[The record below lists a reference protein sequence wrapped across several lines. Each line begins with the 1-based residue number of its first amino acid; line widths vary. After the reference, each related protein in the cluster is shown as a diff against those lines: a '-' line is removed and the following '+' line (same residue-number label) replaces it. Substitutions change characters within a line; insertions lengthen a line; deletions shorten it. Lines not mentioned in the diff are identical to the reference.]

1 MIKTISEIVF
11 GIKLIIKTIFYYE
24 KCNRVLFKN
33 ILILA
38 KIIFEIKKTPM
49 EIPKTILEIDIS
61 LIFRLLSCFYQNK
74 IIPFAKIFH

>member
-24 KCNRVLFKN
+24 KRNRVLFKN
-33 ILILA
+33 ILIPA

-49 EIPKTILEIDIS
+49 EIPKTIFEIDIG

>member
-11 GIKLIIKTIFYYE
+11 GIKLIIKIIFYHE

-33 ILILA
+33 ILIPT
-38 KIIFEIKKTPM
+38 KIIFKIKKTPI
-49 EIPKTILEIDIS
+49 EIPKTILQIDIG

>member
-24 KCNRVLFKN
+24 KRNRMLFKN
-33 ILILA
+33 ILIPT

-49 EIPKTILEIDIS
+49 EIPKTILEIDIG
-61 LIFRLLSCFYQNK
+61 LIVRL
-74 IIPFAKIFH
+74 